1 MTNNNSPNSQPEVHQ
16 DESNSGNRLLNQ
28 LTSSPKAVVG
38 VIIVIAGFGA
48 LGYWGTQVFVKNK
61 LPPFLENQIGNF
73 IQRPI
78 DLGEVKGFGL
88 NGIEFGKTVI
98 PATSSD
104 PDKVTVDGVKVGFNL
119 IPVLFRRTLPID
131 FSFIHPDIY
140 LEQERDGEWINLD
153 FLQREKK
160 ELPISFDVGID
171 VQKADITAIPFEKP
185 IIKATLDGNGRFN
198 QAEEQVAYDLDAG
211 IQKAKATIKGET
223 QLNTGQTD
231 TKLLVKDL
239 ALSDVASLLPNS
251 PVNLSSGQLNADLDL
266 DIPSFDQITTANV
279 QGMVRLENL
288 AGEVTDLDAPVKAE
302 SRLDFNGR
310 NGNFKAT
317 QANLGNIVARLDGK
331 VNLDK
336 GYNLDV
342 NVLPF
347 SLSGLPNKIITQL
360 PVNIA
365 GEVAAKLQLRGAI
378 KEPILRGKINN
389 TQTITVDQTQFKNI
403 EADFTADLAEV
414 ILENVQITPVAGG
427 KMIAAGAIQTNIK
440 QALEKNQAIDTTKMP
455 LAFGFKANL
464 PTEKLVAPYYQ
475 LPTQA
480 SVGQLKASGQV
491 NGTVGNP
498 EALVEWQ
505 IPKASTDGTKEN
517 IAGLGTISLANNNLL
532 LSDTE
537 ITYGDGKVDVA
548 GEANLDNK
556 NWQTNLA
563 ANSLYLTPFLTQFKN
578 QNPNLNLDRPIALDT
593 ANIKLNGKLN
603 NLNLD
608 QIQGVAKL
616 NLDMDGGDVAVNSQL
631 NAGNVQVKAA
641 TNEIEIDKFV
651 TNLPVAAILRSGE
664 INASG
669 KLKQLLA
676 FKDNPNLN
684 SVKADADLNLS
695 VDGEAVAVN
704 SQLSSGV
711 VQANA
716 TTDRIN
722 LNQLVTNLPVP
733 ASIRSSNLSA
743 SGRLEQFLA
752 FKDNPNLN
760 SVNVK
765 VNAYLDVA
773 EGTVNAI
780 ANLNNNQWQT
790 NINAANISSALLL
803 KKFAPNNLASVNTDN
818 INAQVDLTGNIQPL
832 LNKNIN
838 IPINVNR
845 FAAQSGEQNLN
856 AQGNLTL
863 SDVTTNLDVAST
875 NLNVD
880 ANIDFDRLPIDQ
892 LIATANQDDGLTAE
906 QVNIAG
912 KAEFKGQ
919 FQGKQLISAPNKPG
933 NVVLNGDLRLL
944 DFAFNDI
951 KFDPVIA
958 GEVNVQ
964 PQQEIALNLRGQQ
977 DIIAA
982 SAVPCKASN
991 CRLPYLPNYLEL
1003 RQGEDTSQPVIATGD
1018 RNSNIFSLD
1027 INNFP
1032 LALLNLAPGKAAGID
1047 GALAGKTTGQVDF
1060 NLATFAAQGDVA
1072 IQKPAVG
1079 YIQADKIAANFDY
1092 NPATNIAE
1100 LTTASLDLGKSKY
1113 NLNAALNLHSGAID
1127 GKLDIPQAYI
1137 QDLLTTLRWFTV
1149 EDALSLFNIPD
1160 YANAAAVRPTP
1171 EQETVD
1177 DSIAEK
1183 LNLLR
1188 RINRKIQANAATKE
1202 IGSIP
1207 TELGIKGRY
1216 FGEIALGGTIQT
1228 PEAKFRVEGNNWQ
1241 WQTQVAY
1248 PNIVEPKGL
1257 VIAKKRPIKIPQL
1270 LIAGG
1275 LQGTNVNLEIAKLQ
1289 VQKAILSLS
1298 GKLSPQQE
1306 DANFKV
1312 ENLTVDNISNF
1323 VNIPVDIAG
1332 KINAEGK
1339 LTGSPSQPEIAGEVT
1354 FADGAYNGNIL
1365 PAKIAGDFDYNG
1377 NKLAFNTTA
1386 PDSIQVEATVPYPIV
1401 PGTSDR
1407 VLVDANLKKEAF
1419 IFLSAFSQGYL
1430 DWAGGEG
1437 DAQLKANAR
1446 LDLARE
1452 DILYDLDAKG
1462 IVNLK
1467 DAKVAVK
1474 TPFFT
1479 EPFQGTGKIT
1489 INNQIVNVE
1498 NLDAT
1503 FAEKDLSVAGKLPIL
1518 SAVNNLENPLT
1529 VNIPEGDIDIN
1540 KLYKGGVEGKV
1551 VFTGAA
1557 LKPVIGGGVN
1567 LEDGT
1572 VSIPKT
1578 ETPTAE
1584 EQVQKV
1590 KEQARE
1596 KVNSATSGKSKSS
1609 TKTPTTTIRKANNAN
1624 KPPSTFI
1631 TALNNFKINL
1641 KDFKLEQNPVYE
1653 FQLDGGLVL
1662 NGTVDQPANIK
1673 PKGTLVLTQADVDLL
1688 STNFNLARDR
1698 ENTIVFTRQAGIFNP
1713 ALDIGLKTEV
1723 SEVDDVRL
1731 AESGANEIPDPLSQ
1745 SGNSD
1750 LITVFLTISGE
1761 TAEIIPNLGQR
1772 DVNCNIRPNDSP
1784 LLKSKQSYNRK
1795 ELNRLSECLNTATL
1809 DDGDNNQ
1816 IINSPAAEL
1825 TSIPSRSQGEIISLF
1840 GNKFLAFAE
1849 QIQNSSQSELF
1860 DLGVNQFVIAP
1871 IQRNLLYKVDDTVVG
1886 IGKKVGLDYLRVLPN
1901 FEGIYEI
1908 NQDSSVRSTYN
1919 YVLNEVKFEYET
1931 RF

>member
-1 MTNNNSPNSQPEVHQ
+1 MTNNNSPNPQP
-16 DESNSGNRLLNQ
+16 DEPQPVSGLLHK
-28 LTSSPKAVVG
+28 LKSSSKTVTG
-38 VIIVIAGFGA
+38 VIIAIASFGA
-48 LGYWGTQVFVKNK
+48 LGYWGTQVLVKNK
-61 LPPFLENQIGNF
+61 LPLFLETQIGNF

-78 DLGEVKGFGL
+78 DLGEVKGFAL

-98 PATSSD
+98 PATSTD
-104 PDKVTVDGVKVGFNL
+104 PDKVTVEGVKVGFNL

-131 FSFIHPDIY
+131 VTLIQPDIY
-140 LEQERDGEWINLD
+140 LEQEQDGEWINLD

-171 VQKADITAIPFEKP
+171 VEKADITGIPLEKTT
-185 IIKATLDGNGRFN
+185 IRATVDGNGRFN
-198 QAEEQVAYDLDAG
+198 QAEERIVYDLDAG
-211 IQKAKATIKGET
+211 VQKAKATIKGET
-223 QLNTGQTD
+223 LLKTGKTD

-239 ALSDVASLLPNS
+239 ALSDVATLLPNS
-251 PVNLSSGQLNADLDL
+251 PVNLSSGQLNADLDIN
-266 DIPSFDQITTANV
+266 IPSFEQITTANV

-288 AGEVTDLDAPVKAE
+288 AGEVTDLDTPVKAE
-302 SRLDFNGR
+302 SRLDLNGR
-310 NGNFKAT
+310 NADFKQT
-317 QANLGNIVARLDGK
+317 QANLGNIVARLDGN

-347 SLSGLPNKIITQL
+347 SLSGLPNKLITQL
-360 PVNIA
+360 PVNVA
-365 GEVAAKLQLRGAI
+365 GEIAAKLQLRGAI

-403 EADFTADLAEV
+403 EADLTADLAEV

-427 KMIAAGAIQTNIK
+427 EVTAAGTIETNIK

-455 LAFGFKANL
+455 LAFSFQANL

-475 LPTQA
+475 LPTQV
-480 SVGQLKASGQV
+480 SVGQLNAKGEV

-505 IPKASTDGTKEN
+505 IPKANADGGKED
-517 IAGLGTISLANNNLL
+517 IAGLGTISFANNNLL
-532 LSDTE
+532 LRDTE

-556 NWQTNLA
+556 NWQANLA
-563 ANSLYLTPFLTQFKN
+563 GNSLYLTPFLTQFKN
-578 QNPNLNLDRPIALDT
+578 PNLNLDRPIILDT
-593 ANIKLNGKLN
+593 ANVRLNGKLN
-603 NLNLD
+603 NLDLD
-608 QIQGVAKL
+608 QIQGVANL
-616 NLDMDGGDVAVNSQL
+616 NLDLDGGDVAVNSQL
-631 NAGNVQVKAA
+631 NAGNLQAKAT
-641 TNEIEIDKFV
+641 TNEIGIDKFF
-651 TNLPVAAILRSGE
+651 TNLPVAATLRSGE

-684 SVKADADLNLS
+684 TVKADADLNLS

-704 SQLSSGV
+704 SQLNSGI

-716 TTDRIN
+716 TTNRIN
-722 LNQLVTNLPVP
+722 LNRLVANLPVP
-733 ASIRSSNLSA
+733 ASVSSSNLNA

-752 FKDNPNLN
+752 FKDNPDLS
-760 SVNVK
+760 SVNAK
-765 VNAYLDVA
+765 IDAYLDVA

-780 ANLNNNQWQT
+780 ANLKNNQWQT
-790 NINAANISSALLL
+790 KINAANISSTLLF
-803 KKFAPNNLASVNTDN
+803 KKFAPNNLASVNVDN
-818 INAQVDLTGNIQPL
+818 INAQADLTGNIQSL
-832 LNKNIN
+832 INKNIN

-845 FAAQSGEQNLN
+845 VLVNSGEQNLN

-875 NLNVD
+875 NLNVN

-892 LIATANQDDGLTAE
+892 LIATANQNNKLTAE

-919 FQGKQLISAPNKPG
+919 FQGKQLISAPNKAG

-951 KFDPVIA
+951 NFDPVMT
-958 GEVNVQ
+958 GTVNVQ

-977 DIIAA
+977 DVIAA
-982 SAVPCKASN
+982 SAVPCKARN
-991 CRLPYLPNYLEL
+991 CRLPYLPNYFEL

-1018 RNSNIFSLD
+1018 RNGNIFSLD

-1032 LALLNLAPGKAAGID
+1032 LALLNLAPGKALGID
-1047 GALAGKTTGQVDF
+1047 GALAGKTTGEVDF

-1072 IQKPAVG
+1072 IEKPAVG
-1079 YIQADKIAANFDY
+1079 YIQADKIAANFNY

-1100 LTTASLDLGKSKY
+1100 VTTASLDLGKSKY
-1113 NLNAALNLHSGAID
+1113 NLNAALNLQSGAID

-1137 QDLLTTLRWFTV
+1137 QDILTTLGWFTLK
-1149 EDALSLFNIPD
+1149 DAISLFNIPD
-1160 YANAAAVRPTP
+1160 YASAAAVKPAP
-1171 EQETVD
+1171 KLETVD

-1188 RINRKIQANAATKE
+1188 KINRKIQANAAAQKM
-1202 IGSIP
+1202 GSIP

-1248 PNIVEPKGL
+1248 PDIVEPKGL
-1257 VIAKKRPIKIPQL
+1257 VIKKRRPIKIPQL
-1270 LIAGG
+1270 LIAGD
-1275 LQGTNVNLEIAKLQ
+1275 LQGTDVDLEIAKLQ
-1289 VQKAILSLS
+1289 VQEAVLSLS
-1298 GKLSPQQE
+1298 GKLSPEQE

-1323 VNIPVDIAG
+1323 VNVPVDIAG
-1332 KINAEGK
+1332 VINAEGK

-1354 FADGAYNGNIL
+1354 FADGRYSGNIL

-1377 NKLAFNTTA
+1377 TELAFNTTA
-1386 PDSIQVEATVPYPIV
+1386 PDSIQVEATVPYPII

-1407 VLVDANLKKEAF
+1407 LSVDANLKKEAF

-1430 DWAGGEG
+1430 DWVGGEG

-1452 DILYDLDAKG
+1452 DILDDLDAQG
-1462 IVNLK
+1462 VVNLK
-1467 DAKVAVK
+1467 DARVEVK

-1489 INNQIVNVE
+1489 LDNQIVNVE
-1498 NLDAT
+1498 TLDAT
-1503 FAEKDLSVAGKLPIL
+1503 FAGKDLSVAGKLPIL
-1518 SAVNNLENPLT
+1518 TAVKNLENPLT
-1529 VNIPEGDIDIN
+1529 VNIPEGDIDID
-1540 KLYKGGVEGKV
+1540 KLYQGGVAGKAV
-1551 VFTGAA
+1551 VTGAA
-1557 LKPVIGGGVN
+1557 LKPVIGGQVN
-1567 LEDGT
+1567 LEHGK
-1572 VSIPKT
+1572 VSIPQT
-1578 ETPTAE
+1578 ETPTTE
-1584 EQVQKV
+1584 EQVQIAKQ
-1590 KEQARE
+1590 KAS
-1596 KVNSATSGKSKSS
+1596 SATSGKSKSS
-1609 TKTPTTTIRKANNAN
+1609 TKTPTTTAKAPAS
-1624 KPPSTFI
+1624 KVI
-1631 TALNNFKINL
+1631 TSLNNFKINL
-1641 KDFKLEQNPVYE
+1641 KDFKLEQTPLYE
-1653 FQLDGGLVL
+1653 FKLDGGLVL
-1662 NGTVDQPANIK
+1662 NGTVEPPTNIK
-1673 PKGTLVLTQADVDLL
+1673 PKGTLVLNQADVDLL
-1688 STNFNLARDR
+1688 SSTFNLARDR
-1698 ENTIVFTRQAGIFNP
+1698 ENTIVFTPEAGIFNP
-1713 ALDIGLKTEV
+1713 ALDIVLKAEV
-1723 SEVDDVRL
+1723 SEVHDLRL
-1731 AESGANEIPDPLSQ
+1731 AESGANEIPDPFSQ

-1750 LITVFLTISGE
+1750 LITVFLKISGE
-1761 TAEIIPNLGQR
+1761 TAEIMPNSGQK
-1772 DVNCNIRPNDSP
+1772 DVNCNIRPNDAP
-1784 LLKSKQSYNRK
+1784 LVKNKRSYGYGQK

-1809 DDGDNNQ
+1809 NNGDNNQ
-1816 IINSPAAEL
+1816 IINSPAVEL
-1825 TSIPSRSQGEIISLF
+1825 SSIPSRSQGEIINLF
-1840 GNKFLAFAE
+1840 GQEFLTFAE
-1849 QIQNSSQSELF
+1849 QVENSSQAQLF
-1860 DLGVNQFVIAP
+1860 NLGVNNFVIAP
-1871 IQRNLLYKVDDTVVG
+1871 IQRKLLYKVDDTVVG
-1886 IGKKVGLDYLRVLPN
+1886 IGKKVGLDHLRVIPN
-1901 FEGIYEI
+1901 FEGIYKI
-1908 NQDSSVRSTYN
+1908 NQDSSVRSTYD
-1919 YVLNEVKFEYET
+1919 YVLNEVKLEYER

>member
-1 MTNNNSPNSQPEVHQ
+1 MTNNNSPNPQS
-16 DESNSGNRLLNQ
+16 DESNSGSGLLNK
-28 LTSSPKAVVG
+28 LKSSPKTVAG
-38 VIIVIAGFGA
+38 VIIAIAGFGA
-48 LGYWGTQVFVKNK
+48 LGYWGTQVLVKNR
-61 LPPFLENQIGNF
+61 LPRFLENQIGNF

-78 DLGEVKGFGL
+78 DLGEVKGFSL

-98 PATSSD
+98 PATSTD
-104 PDKVTVDGVKVGFNL
+104 PDKVIVEGVKVGFNL

-131 FSFIHPDIY
+131 MSLIQPDIY
-140 LEQERDGEWINLD
+140 LEQEQDGEWINLD

-171 VQKADITAIPFEKP
+171 VEKADITAVPLEKP
-185 IIKATLDGNGRFN
+185 TIKATVDGNGRFN
-198 QAEEQVAYDLDAG
+198 QAEERIAYDLDAG
-211 IQKAKATIKGET
+211 VQKAKATIKGET
-223 QLNTGQTD
+223 LLKTGKTD

-239 ALSDVASLLPNS
+239 ALSDVATLLPNS

-288 AGEVTDLDAPVKAE
+288 AGEVTDLDAPIKAE
-302 SRLDFNGR
+302 SRLDLNGR
-310 NGNFKAT
+310 NANFKVT

-347 SLSGLPNKIITQL
+347 SLSSLPNKIVTQL
-360 PVNIA
+360 PVNVA

-389 TQTITVDQTQFKNI
+389 TQTITVDKTQFKNI

-427 KMIAAGAIQTNIK
+427 KMIAAGAIETNIK

-475 LPTQA
+475 LPTQV

-505 IPKASTDGTKEN
+505 IAKANTGGAEN
-517 IAGLGTISLANNNLL
+517 IAGLGRISLANNNLL
-532 LSDTE
+532 VRDTE

-556 NWQTNLA
+556 NWQANLA

-578 QNPNLNLDRPIALDT
+578 QNPNLNLDRPIALNT
-593 ANIKLNGKLN
+593 AKVKLNGKLN

-608 QIQGVAKL
+608 QIQGVANL
-616 NLDMDGGDVAVNSQL
+616 NLDTDGGDIAVNSQL
-631 NAGNVQVKAA
+631 NAGNLQAKAT

-704 SQLSSGV
+704 SQLNSGI

-716 TTDRIN
+716 TTNRID
-722 LNQLVTNLPVP
+722 LNRLVANLPVP
-733 ASIRSSNLSA
+733 ASVRSSNLNA

-752 FKDNPNLN
+752 LKDNPDLS
-760 SVNVK
+760 SVNAK
-765 VNAYLDVA
+765 IDADLNVA
-773 EGTVNAI
+773 EGTVKAI

-790 NINAANISSALLL
+790 KINAANISSALLL
-803 KKFAPNNLASVNTDN
+803 KKFAPNNLASVNIED

-832 LNKNIN
+832 INKNIN

-845 FAAQSGEQNLN
+845 FAAQSGEQNFN

-863 SDVTTNLDVAST
+863 SDVTTNLDVANT
-875 NLNVD
+875 NLNVN

-892 LIATANQDDGLTAE
+892 LIATANQDNGLTAK

-919 FQGKQLISAPNKPG
+919 FQGKELISAPNNPG
-933 NVVLNGDLRLL
+933 NVVLNGDVRLL

-951 KFDPVIA
+951 KFEPVMT
-958 GEVNVQ
+958 GTVNVQ

-977 DIIAA
+977 DVIAA
-982 SAVPCKASN
+982 SAVPCKGSSN

-1018 RNSNIFSLD
+1018 RNNNIFSLD
-1027 INNFP
+1027 IDNFP

-1047 GALAGKTTGQVDF
+1047 GALAGKTTGEVDF

-1072 IQKPAVG
+1072 IQKPALG

-1100 LTTASLDLGKSKY
+1100 LTTASLDLGKSQY
-1113 NLNAALNLHSGAID
+1113 NLNAALNLGSGAID
-1127 GKLDIPQAYI
+1127 GKLNIPEAYI

-1149 EDALSLFNIPD
+1149 EDALTLFNIPD
-1160 YANAAAVRPTP
+1160 YANAAAVRPAP
-1171 EQETVD
+1171 ERETVD

-1188 RINRKIQANAATKE
+1188 RINRKIQANAAAKE
-1202 IGSIP
+1202 MGGIP
-1207 TELGIKGRY
+1207 TELGLKGRY

-1241 WQTQVAY
+1241 WQTQVPY
-1248 PNIVEPKGL
+1248 PDIVEPKGL
-1257 VIAKKRPIKIPQL
+1257 VIARKRPINIPQL
-1270 LIAGG
+1270 LMAGG
-1275 LQGTNVNLEIAKLQ
+1275 LQGTDVNLEIAKLQ
-1289 VQKAILSLS
+1289 VQKAVLSLS

-1306 DANFKV
+1306 DVNFKV

-1323 VNIPVDIAG
+1323 VNVPVDIAG
-1332 KINAEGK
+1332 KINAEGN

-1354 FADGAYNGNIL
+1354 FADGRYNGNIL

-1386 PDSIQVEATVPYPIV
+1386 PDSIQVEATVPYPII

-1419 IFLSAFSQGYL
+1419 IFLNAFSQGYL
-1430 DWAGGEG
+1430 DWIGGEG
-1437 DAQLKANAR
+1437 DAQLQADAR
-1446 LDLARE
+1446 LDLARPG
-1452 DILYDLDAKG
+1452 ILYDLDAKG

-1489 INNQIVNVE
+1489 LNNQIVNVE

-1503 FAEKDLSVAGKLPIL
+1503 FAEKDLSVAGRLPIL

-1540 KLYKGGVEGKV
+1540 KLYKGGVQGKAV
-1551 VFTGAA
+1551 VTGAA
-1557 LKPVIGGGVN
+1557 LKPVIGGQVN

-1590 KEQARE
+1590 KE
-1596 KVNSATSGKSKSS
+1596 KVSSATSGKSKSS

-1631 TALNNFKINL
+1631 TTLSNFKINL

-1688 STNFNLARDR
+1688 SSNFNLARDR
-1698 ENTIVFTRQAGIFNP
+1698 ENTIVFTPQAGIFNP

-1908 NQDSSVRSTYN
+1908 NRDSSVRSTYN